1 MKPEWKSFL
10 IEQGAEFDGSTLL
23 HFGNPERERRIPP
36 QGAVLCDLSHQGLLS
51 ASGSDVTAFLQGQLS
66 NDINQVTETRA
77 QLSSY
82 SSPKGR
88 AYTTFQIMQRQGVYY
103 LALSSDVLEAV
114 LKRLRMFIMRSKV
127 SLEDARESVVHFG
140 YADPQGE
147 QRLKAALGKFPEQN
161 LDVVQVGNLTIVRQ
175 AASVPRFEIYGEL
188 DDARQLWNR
197 LNVHAAAVGSAAW
210 DYFDIEAGIPK
221 VTAAS
226 MEAWVPQMINL
237 HLIDGINFKKG
248 CFPGQEVVA
257 RLKYL
262 GKNKRQMYRVAI
274 DGVNQPAVGAKIHD
288 AHGEEAGEILNSVLS
303 PSGDHIE
310 ALVVLKIA
318 SAEQALN
325 LARAKVR
332 LLPLPYNLESGVD
345 HL

>member
-1 MKPEWKSFL
+1 MKPAWKNFL

-36 QGAVLCDLSHQGLLS
+36 QGAVLCDLSHQGLIS
-51 ASGSDVTAFLQGQLS
+51 ATGPDASAFLQGQLS
-66 NDINQVTETRA
+66 NDINQVSAERA

-103 LALSSDVLEAV
+103 LALSSEVLETV
-114 LKRLRMFIMRSKV
+114 LKRLRVFVMRSKV
-127 SLEDARESVVHFG
+127 ALEDAHDSLVHFG
-140 YADPQGE
+140 YADPAGE
-147 QRLKAALGKFPEQN
+147 QRLQAALGNYPKQI
-161 LDVVQVGNLTIVRQ
+161 LDAVQIGNLTIVRQ

-188 DDARQLWNR
+188 DEARQLWSR
-197 LNVHAAAVGSAAW
+197 LSVHAAAVGSAVW

-221 VTAAS
+221 ITPAS
-226 MEAWVPQMINL
+226 MEAWVPQMLNL

-274 DGVNQPAVGAKIHD
+274 DGVNLPAVGAKIHD
-288 AHGEEAGEILNSVLS
+288 ANGEEAGEILNSVLS

-310 ALVVLKIA
+310 ALAVLKIA
-318 SAEQALN
+318 STQQTLS
-325 LARAKVR
+325 LAGSKLR
-332 LLPLPYNLESGVD
+332 LLPLPYSLESE
-345 HL
+345 

>member
-1 MKPEWKSFL
+1 MKPEWKNFL

-114 LKRLRMFIMRSKV
+114 LKRLRMFVMRSKV
-127 SLEDARESVVHFG
+127 SLEDARERMVHFG
-140 YADPQGE
+140 YVDPQGE

-161 LDVVQVGNLTIVRQ
+161 LDVVQVGNLTIIRQ

-188 DDARQLWNR
+188 DDAKQLWNR
-197 LNVHAAAVGSAAW
+197 LSVHAATVGSAAW

-221 VTAAS
+221 ITAAS

-237 HLIDGINFKKG
+237 HLIDGISFKKG

-262 GKNKRQMYRVAI
+262 GKNKRQMYRIAI
-274 DGVNQPAVGAKIHD
+274 DSIHPPTVGTTLQD
-288 AHGEEAGEILNSVLS
+288 EQGEEAGTILNSVLS

-310 ALVVLKIA
+310 ALAVLKIA

-325 LARAKVR
+325 LAGARVR
-332 LLPLPYNLESGVD
+332 LLALPYSLESN
-345 HL
+345 

>member
-36 QGAVLCDLSHQGLLS
+36 QGAVLCDLSHQGLIS
-51 ASGSDVTAFLQGQLS
+51 VTGSDATSFLQGQLS
-66 NDINQVTETRA
+66 NDINQVTESRA

-103 LALSSDVLEAV
+103 LALSSDILEAV
-114 LKRLRMFIMRSKV
+114 LKRLRMFVMRSKV
-127 SLEDARESVVHFG
+127 ALEDASESVVHFG

-147 QRLKAALGKFPEQN
+147 QRLKTVLGKFPEQN
-161 LDVVQVGNLTIVRQ
+161 LEVVQLGNLTIVRQ

-188 DDARQLWNR
+188 EDACQLWNR
-197 LNVHAAAVGSAAW
+197 LSVHAAAVGPAAW

-237 HLIDGINFKKG
+237 HLIDGISFKKG
-248 CFPGQEVVA
+248 CFPGQEIVA

-274 DGVNQPAVGAKIHD
+274 EDVHQPAVGAKIQD
-288 AHGEEAGEILNSVLS
+288 RDGEEAGEVLNSVLS

-310 ALVVLKIA
+310 ALAVLKIA
-318 SAEQALN
+318 ATEQALN
-325 LARAKVR
+325 LAGAKVR
-332 LLPLPYNLESGVD
+332 LLTLPYSLDSE
-345 HL
+345 

>member
-23 HFGNPERERRIPP
+23 HFGNPERERRILP
-36 QGAVLCDLSHQGLLS
+36 QGAILCDLSHQGLIS
-51 ASGSDVTAFLQGQLS
+51 VTGIEAASFLQGQLS
-66 NDINQVTETRA
+66 NDIQQVTAERA

-103 LALSSDVLEAV
+103 LSLSSDVLETV
-114 LKRLRMFIMRSKV
+114 LKRLRMFVMRSKV
-127 SLEDARESVVHFG
+127 VLENACESLVHFG
-140 YADPQGE
+140 YADPEGE
-147 QRLKAALGKFPEQN
+147 KRLQAILGNYPKQT
-161 LDVVQVGNLTIVRQ
+161 LDVIQVNNLTIIRQ
-175 AASVPRFEIYGEL
+175 AASVPRFDIYGEL
-188 DDARQLWNR
+188 DEARQLWSR
-197 LNVHAAAVGSAAW
+197 LNVQAAAVGGIAW

-221 VTAAS
+221 ITAAS
-226 MEAWVPQMINL
+226 MEAWVPQMLNL

-262 GKNKRQMYRVAI
+262 GKNKRQMYRIAI
-274 DGVNQPAVGAKIHD
+274 ESIQLPTVGSKIQD
-288 AHGEEAGEILNSVLS
+288 AQGEEVGEILNAVLS

-310 ALVVLKIA
+310 ALAVLKIA
-318 SAEQALN
+318 ASEQALN
-325 LARAKVR
+325 LAGSKVR
-332 LLPLPYNLESGVD
+332 LLPLPYSLDSE
-345 HL
+345 

>member
-51 ASGSDVTAFLQGQLS
+51 ATGSDATAFLQGQLS
-66 NDINQVTETRA
+66 NDINQVTATRA
-77 QLSSY
+77 QISSY

-103 LALSSDVLEAV
+103 LALSSDVLETV
-114 LKRLRMFIMRSKV
+114 LKRLRMFVMRSKV
-127 SLEDARESVVHFG
+127 SLEDARESLVHFG

-161 LDVVQVGNLTIVRQ
+161 LDVVQVGNLTIIRQ

-188 DDARQLWNR
+188 DDAKQLWSR
-197 LNVHAAAVGSAAW
+197 LSVHAATVGSAAW

-237 HLIDGINFKKG
+237 HLIDGISFKKG
-248 CFPGQEVVA
+248 CFPGQEIVA

-274 DGVNQPAVGAKIHD
+274 EDVHQPAVGTKIQD
-288 AHGEEAGEILNSVLS
+288 MNGDEAGEVLNSVLS

-310 ALVVLKIA
+310 ALAVLKIT
-318 SAEQALN
+318 SAEQVLK
-325 LARAKVR
+325 LAGAKVR
-332 LLPLPYNLESGVD
+332 LLPLPYSLENE
-345 HL
+345 

>member
-10 IEQGAEFDGSTLL
+10 IEQGAEFDGSILL

-36 QGAVLCDLSHQGLLS
+36 QGAVLCDLSHQGLIS
-51 ASGSDVTAFLQGQLS
+51 ASGVDANTFLQGQLS
-66 NDINQVTETRA
+66 NDINQVNAERA
-77 QLSSY
+77 QISSY

-88 AYTTFQIMQRQGVYY
+88 AYTTFEIMQRQGVYY

-114 LKRLRMFIMRSKV
+114 LKRLRMFVMRSKV
-127 SLEDARESVVHFG
+127 SLEDASESLVHFG
-140 YADPQGE
+140 YADPDGE
-147 QRLKAALGKFPEQN
+147 QRLKTALGNYPKHV

-188 DDARQLWNR
+188 DEARQLWNR
-197 LNVHAAAVGSAAW
+197 LSVHAATVGASVW

-221 VTAAS
+221 VTAES
-226 MEAWVPQMINL
+226 MEAWVPQMLNL
-237 HLIDGINFKKG
+237 HLIDGISFKKG

-262 GKNKRQMYRVAI
+262 GKNKRQMYRIAI
-274 DGVNQPAVGAKIHD
+274 DTIQLPAVGASLQD
-288 AHGEEAGEILNSVLS
+288 TQGEEVGTILNAVLS

-310 ALVVLKIA
+310 ALAVLKIA
-318 SAEQALN
+318 ASDQALN
-325 LARAKVR
+325 LEGAKVH
-332 LLPLPYNLESGVD
+332 LLPLPYSLDSE
-345 HL
+345 

>member
-36 QGAVLCDLSHQGLLS
+36 QGAILCDLSHQGLMS
-51 ASGSDVTAFLQGQLS
+51 ATGPDANAFLQGQLS
-66 NDINQVTETRA
+66 NDINLVSAEHA
-77 QLSSY
+77 QISSY

-114 LKRLRMFIMRSKV
+114 LKRLRMFVMRSKV
-127 SLEDARESVVHFG
+127 SLEDARESLVHFG
-140 YADPQGE
+140 YADPNGE
-147 QRLKAALGKFPEQN
+147 QRLTAALGSCPQQV
-161 LDVVQVGNLTIVRQ
+161 LDVVQVGNLTIIRQ

-197 LNVHAAAVGSAAW
+197 LNVHAAAVGSATW

-226 MEAWVPQMINL
+226 MEAWVPQMLNL
-237 HLIDGINFKKG
+237 HLIDGISFKKG
-248 CFPGQEVVA
+248 CFPGQEIVA

-262 GKNKRQMYRVAI
+262 GKNKRQLYRIAI
-274 DGVNQPAVGAKIHD
+274 DDVHQPAVGASIHNEQ
-288 AHGEEAGEILNSVLS
+288 GEQAGEILNSVLS

-310 ALVVLKIA
+310 ALAVLKIA
-318 SAEQALN
+318 AAEQALN
-325 LARAKVR
+325 LAGAKVR
-332 LLPLPYNLESGVD
+332 LLPLPYNLESD
-345 HL
+345 

>member
-1 MKPEWKSFL
+1 MKPEWKNFL
-10 IEQGAEFDGSTLL
+10 IEQGAEFDGSSLL

-36 QGAVLCDLSHQGLLS
+36 QGAILCDLSHQGLMS
-51 ASGSDVTAFLQGQLS
+51 ATGTDASAFLQGQLS
-66 NDINQVTETRA
+66 NDINQVTAERA

-114 LKRLRMFIMRSKV
+114 LKRLRIYVMRSKV
-127 SLEDARESVVHFG
+127 ALEDASESLVHFG
-140 YADPQGE
+140 YADPEGE
-147 QRLKAALGKFPEQN
+147 QRLKAALGNYPKQA
-161 LDVVQVGNLTIVRQ
+161 LDVVQAGNLTIIRQ

-197 LNVHAAAVGSAAW
+197 LSVHAAAVGPFAW

-226 MEAWVPQMINL
+226 MEAWVPQMLNL

-248 CFPGQEVVA
+248 CFPGQEIVA

-262 GKNKRQMYRVAI
+262 GTNKRQMYRIAI
-274 DGVNQPAVGAKIHD
+274 DDVQEPAVGTSIQD
-288 AHGEEAGEILNSVLS
+288 AQGAEVGTILNSSLS
-303 PSGDHIE
+303 PSGDQVE
-310 ALVVLKIA
+310 ALAVLKIA
-318 SAEQALN
+318 AATQPLSLN
-325 LARAKVR
+325 GFKVSV
-332 LLPLPYNLESGVD
+332 LPLPYSLDSE
-345 HL
+345 

>member
-10 IEQGAEFDGSTLL
+10 IEQGAEFDGATLL

-36 QGAVLCDLSHQGLLS
+36 QGAVLCDLSHQGLMS
-51 ASGSDVTAFLQGQLS
+51 ATGADASTFLQGQLS
-66 NDINQVTETRA
+66 NDINQVSSTRA
-77 QLSSY
+77 QISSY

-88 AYTTFQIMQRQGVYY
+88 AYTTFQIMQRQEVYY

-114 LKRLRMFIMRSKV
+114 LKRLRMFVMRSKV
-127 SLEDARESVVHFG
+127 SLEDARESLVHFG

-147 QRLKAALGKFPEQN
+147 QRLKAALGNVPEQP
-161 LDVVQVGNLTIVRQ
+161 LDVVQAGNLTIVRQ

-197 LNVHAAAVGSAAW
+197 LSVHAATVGSAAW

-237 HLIDGINFKKG
+237 HLIDGISFKKG
-248 CFPGQEVVA
+248 CFPGQEIVA

-274 DGVNQPAVGAKIHD
+274 EDVHQPAVGAKIQD
-288 AHGEEAGEILNSVLS
+288 VNGEEVGEILNSVLS

-310 ALVVLKIA
+310 ALAVLKIA
-318 SAEQALN
+318 SAEQALT
-325 LARAKVR
+325 LGGAKVR
-332 LLPLPYNLESGVD
+332 LLALPYSLESE
-345 HL
+345 